1 MTGALTFRPAIP
13 ADAPAVVDLVNAAY
27 RGDSSRAGWTTE
39 ADPLEGARITLPE
52 LEPLVTAAGSTVLL
66 CFREGAL
73 AGCVHLK
80 RLEGSKAYLGLFT
93 IRPGLQGGG
102 LGRRFLAEAE
112 AHARQ
117 AWGTA
122 RMTMTVI
129 TVRGELVAY
138 YERRGYRRTGV
149 VKPFPQES
157 LETRPKVEGL
167 LLEILEKDLEENP

>member
-1 MTGALTFRPAIP
+1 MTGTLAFRPATL
-13 ADAPAVVDLVNAAY
+13 ADGPAVVDLVNSAY

-39 ADPLEGARITLPE
+39 ADLLEGARITLPE
-52 LEPLVTAAGSTVLL
+52 LAPLVTAGGSTVLL
-66 CFREGAL
+66 CFLDGAL

-80 RLEGSKAYLGLFT
+80 RLEGGRAYLGLFT

-112 AHARQ
+112 AHARR

-122 RMTMTVI
+122 VMNMTVI
-129 TVRGELVAY
+129 TVREELVAY

-149 VKPFPQES
+149 VKPFPRES
-157 LETRPKVEGL
+157 LETRPRVEGL
-167 LLEILEKDLEENP
+167 MLETLEKDLQIS